1 MKNLFILFTALIFS
15 AQISAQCICEITFTE
30 TSDCCYQMYYTLSN
44 DNSGIICTSTGF
56 NRITINTNWIP
67 AQSSEVVSVSMAN
80 ANLTASVNA
89 ANNIVTINSPVPL
102 VSPPSLGV
110 PILLGTICLANG
122 PQPPLDASF
131 RVSFSNSAIP
141 AVDPCDYS
149 FTKNLACGIPG
160 EWTSLCGDNSAHA
173 KLVNSIHAFNDGVY
187 VAGFKEILNGAKYA
201 TFSKYNITDGSL
213 IWQKEMGIPSVFSDF
228 AYIPSED
235 AFICVGRTDPIQ
247 AANGTAIDN
256 KSILAKFDD
265 QGNMVAS
272 KIYDQVGK
280 EEFTHILRHTNPP
293 NPSFPFY
300 VLGSR
305 NPDAGPNFPPPPSQW
320 DIPMIF
326 NINANLGINW
336 TRRYDTF
343 FFNNEYEITKGFF
356 QFGQNLIMTGN
367 DVLDHDGVL
376 MTVDVANPI
385 PILGFGKEFTSS
397 DFELYEGLELPNG
410 QIVVAGTNT
419 ATNEAVL
426 IVLNNFYNP
435 LYGLSYPDI
444 KEFREIGLDASGRIY
459 TVGPLKDG
467 SDFNV
472 INRIVNTGTA
482 LQHDISA
489 YFDEGGTP
497 LPLGHFEVTPA
508 LDAVF
513 YADGIKGSPNSSFG
527 VFGMT
532 VTSLGLDLNDAC
544 MVAYPQSPVSFNSNY
559 FSFENMVTTVPEPA
573 FVPATSV
580 NNLPFSCNTP
590 CIGCET
596 ISLGEVQA
604 CNGASVQI
612 PLMGCSNLSDIIQVN
627 WYVAPAP
634 CPPGS
639 WGDPFQVTNNPAS
652 FCDALELYTQG
663 FSGNVCVY
671 AEIIRNSNAAPCT
684 ILTTNV
690 ITVALCEP
698 VECSISGGQEYC
710 YTGSPIVPGPL
721 TLNINSSSTTCTYTV
736 QWYNANG
743 PISGATG
750 LTYQPPALGFLGSS
764 SDCYFDHVFTAQIS
778 GPCGTSSC
786 STTFRLFNNN
796 APVGTLVMD
805 PIEAMPFCPGEDA
818 TLRYTPECAGDT
830 PMWEWWISTNGT
842 TYSPLSDAGNMNP
855 LYNTNKLYADTWYRI
870 QKQVGGGCPVDVV
883 DLMIDVKTPLTITS
897 FTAQFSPICS
907 TDEVDM
913 TVHFAPCTAGG
924 ICNCNYTVEWYKDT
938 TLLHSNTYTSSPV
951 IYTHTDLPDKMP
963 GNYYV
968 IIKDNCCDGQVVK
981 SIVVN
986 VPKPWDVLVAGPCFL
1001 CGPGQRQLEVVF
1013 LNQQPSGCTYQWTTP
1028 DGNIVGS
1035 ANGATVIVDKAGAY
1049 TIEATCGP
1057 CSKQADIT
1065 LIQCIVVA
1073 TNEVWSPNLDWTLS
1087 PNPTDGDLKIEI
1099 FSKDLTG
1106 PYEIR
1111 TMNALGNEVLPRKM
1125 LTGTK
1130 EAMMEMEKLPSG
1142 VYYLSLHYESVI
1154 VARAKIVKQ

>member
-1 MKNLFILFTALIFS
+1 MKNLFILFAALILS
-15 AQISAQCICEITFTE
+15 AQINAQCICEMTFTE
-30 TSDCCYQMYYTLSN
+30 TTDCCYQMHYTLEDAGGSIPCLAM
-44 DNSGIICTSTGF
+44 GY

-89 ANNIVTINSPVPL
+89 ANNFVTVNSSVPL

-110 PILLGTICLANG
+110 PILLGAICLANG
-122 PQPPLDASF
+122 PQSPLDASF

-141 AVDPCDYS
+141 AIDPCDYS

-160 EWTSLCGDNSAHA
+160 EWTSLCGNDSAYS
-173 KLVNSIHAFNDGVY
+173 KLVNSIQAYNDGVY
-187 VAGFKEILNGAKYA
+187 VAGFREVQNGDRYA
-201 TFSKYNITDGSL
+201 IFSKYNITDGSL

-247 AANGTAIDN
+247 AANGTALNN

-272 KIYDQVGK
+272 KVYDQIGK

-293 NPSFPFY
+293 NPGFPFY

-305 NPDAGPNFPPPPSQW
+305 NPDPGPMFPQPPSQW
-320 DIPMIF
+320 DMTVIF
-326 NINANLGINW
+326 NIDANLNVNW
-336 TRRYDTF
+336 VRRYEAQLF
-343 FFNNEYEITKGFF
+343 AIEYENTKGFF
-356 QFGQNLIMTGN
+356 QKGQGFVITGN
-367 DVLDHDGVL
+367 DAPDHDGVL
-376 MTVDVANPI
+376 LHVDVTFPPNLA
-385 PILGFGKEFTSS
+385 FTKEFVSS
-397 DFELYEGLELPNG
+397 DFEILDGVALPNG
-410 QIVVAGTNT
+410 QFVVAGTDVSANQ
-419 ATNEAVL
+419 AVI
-426 IVLNNFYNP
+426 IVLDNFSTP
-435 LYGLSYPDI
+435 LYALRYPDI
-444 KEFREIGLDASGRIY
+444 KEFREIGLDANGRIF
-459 TVGPLKDG
+459 TVGLLNNG

-472 INRIVNTGTA
+472 ITRIINTSTG

-489 YFDEGGTP
+489 YFNEGGTP
-497 LPLGHFEVTPA
+497 LPLGHFEVTPT

-527 VFGMT
+527 VFGIA
-532 VTSLGLDLNDAC
+532 VASLNLDLNNTC
-544 MVAYPQSPVSFNSNY
+544 MVPYPQSPIGFTPITQSYEPPVFAI
-559 FSFENMVTTVPEPA
+559 PEPP
-573 FVPATSV
+573 FVTAP
-580 NNLPFSCNTP
+580 NIINLPFSCNTP

-604 CNGASVQI
+604 CNGAAVQI
-612 PLMGCSNLSDIIQVN
+612 PLLGCSNLSDIIQVN

-690 ITVALCEP
+690 ITVSLCEP

-710 YTGSPIVPGPL
+710 YTGSPIVPGSL
-721 TLNINSSSTTCTYTV
+721 TLNINSSTTSCTYTV

-750 LTYQPPALGFLGSS
+750 LTYQPPALAFLGSS
-764 SDCYFDHVFTAQIS
+764 TDCYFDHVFTAQIS

-805 PIEAMPFCPGEDA
+805 PVEAMPFCPGEDA

-924 ICNCNYTVEWYKDT
+924 FCNCDYTVEWYKDT
-938 TLLHSNTYTSSPV
+938 TLLHSNTYNSSPA
-951 IYTHTDLPDKMP
+951 IYTHTDVPDKMP

-968 IIKDNCCDGQVVK
+968 IIKDNCCDRQVVK
-981 SIVVN
+981 SVVVN
-986 VPKPWDVLVAGPCFL
+986 VPKPWDILVAGPCFL

-1106 PYEIR
+1106 PFEIR
-1111 TMNALGNEVLPRKM
+1111 AMNALGNEVLPRKM